1 MNKYLLI
8 INPVSGNKTGS
19 IIADKIKKKLYTHN
33 FSVDC
38 LITEYKGHAT
48 EYLYNINKDTYQSII
63 TIGGDG
69 TYHEVINGILK
80 RTDDYNPVLGFIPG
94 GTGNS
99 LMHDLNCLDPED
111 ALKPILNNQIQK
123 LDVMELKFDKTTEYA
138 FNILGWG
145 LATDI
150 GLSAEKIRW
159 LGSSRYTVA
168 SLLHILK
175 LNKRSATI
183 ILDNKKYSDD
193 FIFILICNTIY
204 TGNAMMAAPKAKIG
218 DGLFD
223 VIIINKAITRFQLL
237 KLLPLLFKGEHI
249 HSPYV
254 EYQQVKKIVLE
265 PKHNE
270 ILNIDGEIK
279 NYTPV
284 AINVLKQKFSIYN

>member
-19 IIADKIKKKLYTHN
+19 TIANKIKKKISAHN
-33 FSVDC
+33 LIFDC
-38 LITEYKGHAT
+38 LTTEYKGHAT
-48 EYLYNINKDTYQSII
+48 EYLSNVNKDVYQSII

-69 TYHEVINGILK
+69 TYHEIINGLLK

-99 LMHDLNCLDPED
+99 LMHDLKCLDPED

-123 LDVMELKFDKTTEYA
+123 LDVMELKFDKNTEYA

-150 GLSAEKIRW
+150 GLSAEKMRW
-159 LGSSRYTVA
+159 LGPSRYTIA

-183 ILDNKKYSDD
+183 ILDDKKYSDE

-204 TGNAMMAAPKAKIG
+204 TGNAMMAAPNAKLD
-218 DGLFD
+218 DGLLD
-223 VIIINKAITRFQLL
+223 VIILNKTITRFKLLQLL
-237 KLLPLLFKGEHI
+237 PTLFKGEHI
-249 HSPYV
+249 NSPYV
-254 EYQQVKKIVLE
+254 KYKQVKKIVLE
-265 PKHNE
+265 PKNNE

-284 AINVLKQKFSIYN
+284 TINVLKQKLSIYN